1 MNNTTVL
8 MNIFMTF
15 VITIRV
21 LAVQVMPAGTMHKW
35 ASKQGHIMTRGRV
48 LPIPMPCQNP

>member
-35 ASKQGHIMTRGRV
+35 ASKQGHFMTRGHA
-48 LPIPMPCQNP
+48 LLIPMPCQNP